1 MSIPR
6 PLRTVKRP
14 ARFEQ
19 AATTDELL
27 AHIGG
32 AAENNEQK
40 PSTKF
45 CNTTN
50 TTTNPPPTPQ
60 KRPRKRQKQLKASET
75 ESQVVAIVPSANSA
89 ASMVVTGETITEV
102 LATAMKTVVSTT
114 LEDYITDDEHGKP
127 VNRPKRKAQL
137 KTQKQL
143 DAEALKAEKIDLG
156 KLSQKD
162 FASRLIDAKT
172 VEFEPFQEGPR
183 REPKPIYPTD
193 LDLDS
198 PLAIFSLFW
207 TEEMWQI
214 LAKNTN
220 AYALRQGAVERG
232 RDHTGARQ
240 HHGNWTINQ
249 RAWWPTN
256 ADELKVSSVLLSIWV
271 YIQRVR
277 RRHTGIKTS
286 VQGQT
291 IHPLNGLHRTVLYNS
306 SGSFIAALMQRI
318 SRTLQARNLII

>member
-1 MSIPR
+1 
-6 PLRTVKRP
+6 
-14 ARFEQ
+14 
-19 AATTDELL
+19 
-27 AHIGG
+27 
-32 AAENNEQK
+32 
-40 PSTKF
+40 
-45 CNTTN
+45 
-50 TTTNPPPTPQ
+50 
-60 KRPRKRQKQLKASET
+60 
-75 ESQVVAIVPSANSA
+75 
-89 ASMVVTGETITEV
+89 MVVTGETVTEV
-102 LATAMKTVVSTT
+102 LATATKTIISTT

-143 DAEALKAEKIDLG
+143 DAEAVKAEKIDLG
-156 KLSQKD
+156 KLSQKE

-193 LDLDS
+193 IDLDS

-220 AYALRQGAVERG
+220 GYALRQGAVERG

-256 ADELKVSSVLLSIWV
+256 ADELNVFVGAII
-271 YIQRVR
+271 YM
-277 RRHTGIKTS
+277 G
-286 VQGQT
+286 
-291 IHPLNGLHRTVLYNS
+291 IHPEGETATYWHQDLRTGLNHSPSQWITQDRFTQLQRFLHCSPDAEDIKDPTGEELDH
-306 SGSFIAALMQRI
+306 ITTAEQR
-318 SRTLQARNLII
+318 